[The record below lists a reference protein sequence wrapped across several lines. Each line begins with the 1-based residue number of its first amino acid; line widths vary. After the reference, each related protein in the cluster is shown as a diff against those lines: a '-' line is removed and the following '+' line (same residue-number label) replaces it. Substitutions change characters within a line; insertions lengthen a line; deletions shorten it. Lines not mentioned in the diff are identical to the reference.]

1 MIRKKAMDEYTKKLH
16 DILIDEYHNVLLM
29 EETKR
34 KYSSAGFS
42 FRDRNAVAFICKYK
56 DGINIS
62 NVADYLKITRPSA
75 SVLIKKLEKYGLIE
89 RKTSPKNNRNI
100 IVKVT
105 RKGRLFSRYQQR
117 YYEKMVERISEELT
131 DEEREILY
139 KGMLKLNELFVESI
153 EESNSIH
160 EHK

>member
-1 MIRKKAMDEYTKKLH
+1 M
-16 DILIDEYHNVLLM
+16 
-29 EETKR
+29 
-34 KYSSAGFS
+34 
-42 FRDRNAVAFICKYK
+42 
-56 DGINIS
+56 
-62 NVADYLKITRPSA
+62 
-75 SVLIKKLEKYGLIE
+75 
-89 RKTSPKNNRNI
+89 
-100 IVKVT
+100 KVT